1 MKYKIKTIN
10 HDGTIIEVE
19 VSVNVYNFDKE
30 NNWQEDWR
38 TRKSNR
44 EDSYEEVLKIYEKN
58 GLPSELQEVSSE
70 TKYIRGYEYEQLKK
84 AINKLPKV
92 KRRRLMLRYF
102 YNLSIQQISSAE
114 KVSKKVIERSLRKA
128 EENLKKIVE
137 RFFDLSNEKC
147 ILGGTFLAF
156 STPYI

>member
-19 VSVNVYNFDKE
+19 VSVDVYNFDKE

-38 TRKSNR
+38 TRKSKR
-44 EDSYEEVLKIYEKN
+44 EDSYEEILKIYEKN
-58 GLPSELQEVSSE
+58 GLPLELQEVSSE
-70 TKYIRGYEYEQLKK
+70 TKYIKSYEYDQLKK
-84 AINKLPKV
+84 AIDKLPKV
-92 KRRRLMLRYF
+92 QRRRLILRYF

-137 RFFDLSNEKC
+137 RFF
-147 ILGGTFLAF
+147 
-156 STPYI
+156 